1 MKSYEL
7 EISNVCDGLNKEIAK
22 LKSLRDTFYV
32 DTQGNQF
39 HNALAELHKRNM
51 KFQDDTLNA
60 ILEYPNADSINAEIN
75 VLQGIT
81 EVLKAKISA

>member
-7 EISNVCDGLNKEIAK
+7 EISNVCDGLNGEITK
-22 LKSLRDTFYV
+22 LKSIRNTFYA

-51 KFQDDTLNA
+51 KFQDDTLNT
-60 ILEYPNADSINAEIN
+60 ILEYPNAESIDAEIK
-75 VLQGIT
+75 VLQGIIQ
-81 EVLKAKISA
+81 VLKAKISA